1 VTDRRVMPPAMAV
14 VIKAVTKAVSRCQ
27 DNQDGSQ
34 RQHSR
39 HCVPPYSG
47 GMYHVLDDRTRPQ
60 ENGRV
65 QNFRLLIGLIFV
77 AAALD
82 AGVLAARQL
91 ASRPAEEWTKVLDAA
106 NRVAG
111 LRIEEIVPR
120 LQLKPGDIVADLGAG
135 SGLFEVPLAKAVS
148 PGGTV
153 YAVDIDEG
161 FFADIRKRTAEAGL
175 NNVHTVLGKVTD
187 PNLPVKNVDVAFF
200 HDVLHHVEDRAA
212 YLKSLGPYLKPAGR
226 VVIIDYEAGQGP
238 HGKQPELQVTRD
250 QLAPW
255 MTAAGF
261 RQSDD
266 IKLFSDRYFLVFSK
280 R

>member
-1 VTDRRVMPPAMAV
+1 MRQTRLVAWAAV
-14 VIKAVTKAVSRCQ
+14 
-27 DNQDGSQ
+27 
-34 RQHSR
+34 
-39 HCVPPYSG
+39 
-47 GMYHVLDDRTRPQ
+47 
-60 ENGRV
+60 
-65 QNFRLLIGLIFV
+65 F
-77 AAALD
+77 AAALN
-82 AGVLAARQL
+82 AGALAAGQL

-111 LRIEEIVPR
+111 LRIDEIVPR

-135 SGLFEVPLAKAVS
+135 SGLFEVPLAKAVL
-148 PGGTV
+148 PGGHV

-161 FFADIRKRTAEAGL
+161 FFADIKKRAAEAGVT
-175 NNVHTVLGKVTD
+175 NITTVLGRFTD

-212 YLKSLGPYLKPAGR
+212 YLKSIGPYLKPTGR

-238 HGKQPELQVTRD
+238 HGKQPELQVTRQ
-250 QLAPW
+250 QLEPW
-255 MTAAGF
+255 MAAAGF

-266 IKLFSDRYFLVFSK
+266 IKLFTDRYFLVFSK

>member
-1 VTDRRVMPPAMAV
+1 
-14 VIKAVTKAVSRCQ
+14 
-27 DNQDGSQ
+27 
-34 RQHSR
+34 
-39 HCVPPYSG
+39 
-47 GMYHVLDDRTRPQ
+47 MYHVLDDGTRGR

-65 QNFRLLIGLIFV
+65 QNIRLLTCVILV
-77 AAALD
+77 AATLD

-111 LRIEEIVPR
+111 LRIDEIVPR
-120 LQLKPGDIVADLGAG
+120 LQLKPGDVVADIGAG
-135 SGLFEVPLAKAVS
+135 SGLFEVQLAKAVS

-161 FFADIRKRTAEAGL
+161 FFADIQKRAAEAGL
-175 NNVHTVLGKVTD
+175 NNVRTVLGKFTD
-187 PNLPVKNVDVAFF
+187 PNLPVKNVDVVFF

-238 HGKQPELQVTRD
+238 HGKQPELQVTRE

-266 IKLFSDRYFLVFSK
+266 IKLFSDRYYLVFSK

>member
-1 VTDRRVMPPAMAV
+1 M
-14 VIKAVTKAVSRCQ
+14 
-27 DNQDGSQ
+27 
-34 RQHSR
+34 R
-39 HCVPPYSG
+39 H
-47 GMYHVLDDRTRPQ
+47 T
-60 ENGRV
+60 
-65 QNFRLLIGLIFV
+65 RLLTCAAVL

-82 AGVLAARQL
+82 AGALAAGQL

-111 LRIEEIVPR
+111 LRIDEIVPR

-135 SGLFEVPLAKAVS
+135 SGLFEVQLAKAVL
-148 PGGTV
+148 PGGHV

-161 FFADIRKRTAEAGL
+161 FFPDIRKRAAEAGL
-175 NNVHTVLGKVTD
+175 NNVTTVLGSFTD

-212 YLKSLGPYLKPAGR
+212 YLKSAGAYLKPTGR
-226 VVIIDYEAGQGP
+226 VVIIDYEANQGP
-238 HGKQPELQVTRD
+238 HAKQAELQVTRQ
-250 QLAPW
+250 QLGPW
-255 MTAAGF
+255 MAAAGF
-261 RQSDD
+261 TQSDD